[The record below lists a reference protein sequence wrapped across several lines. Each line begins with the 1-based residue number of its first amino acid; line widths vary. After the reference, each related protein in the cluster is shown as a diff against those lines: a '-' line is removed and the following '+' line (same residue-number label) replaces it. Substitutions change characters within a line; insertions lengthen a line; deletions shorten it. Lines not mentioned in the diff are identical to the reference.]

1 MKIAPHFAKTSPTV
15 IREGRLVA
23 VTALAVLLLGA
34 CANTGNTVSTA
45 NAEGLM
51 TAGKAAAQ
59 AATLSD
65 AEVMQLSEKSCAELD
80 GKSKIAAP
88 KSKYALRLAKISKG
102 LPKAVEG
109 VNISYKVYETKEVNA
124 WAMNNGCVRVYSGLM
139 DLMTDD
145 EVRGVVGHEIGHV
158 ALGHSKK
165 SMQVAYAAGAA
176 RQVAAASGN
185 SAVAALSSSDIG
197 AIAEKLVNAQF
208 SQAQE
213 TDADDYSFDL
223 LTAAKLKREG
233 LITAFEKLAK
243 LGDSNSM
250 LSSHPSSTGRAQ
262 HIRDRIA
269 AKK

>member
-1 MKIAPHFAKTSPTV
+1 MKFVLP
-15 IREGRLVA
+15 VA
-23 VTALAVLLLGA
+23 ALSVLFLSA
-34 CANTGNTVSTA
+34 CSNSGNTVSNA
-45 NAEGLM
+45 NAEGLI

-59 AATLSD
+59 AATLND

-80 GKSKIAAP
+80 GQSKIAVP
-88 KSKYALRLAKISKG
+88 KSKYALRLARIVKAM
-102 LPKAVEG
+102 PKVVEG
-109 VNISYKVYETKEVNA
+109 VNVNYKVYETKDVNA
-124 WAMNNGCVRVYSGLM
+124 WAMNNGCVRVYSGLLDM
-139 DLMTDD
+139 MNDD

-165 SMQVAYAAGAA
+165 SMQVAYAAGTA
-176 RQVAAASGN
+176 RHVAAVSGN
-185 SAVAALSSSDIG
+185 SAVAALSSSDVG
-197 AIAEKLVNAQF
+197 AIAEKLINAQF

-213 TDADDYSFDL
+213 SEADDYSFDL
-223 LTAAKLKREG
+223 LTSAKLKREG

-250 LSSHPSSTGRAQ
+250 LSSHPSSAGRAQ

>member
-1 MKIAPHFAKTSPTV
+1 V
-15 IREGRLVA
+15 
-23 VTALAVLLLGA
+23 
-34 CANTGNTVSTA
+34 
-45 NAEGLM
+45 
-51 TAGKAAAQ
+51 Q

-65 AEVMQLSEKSCAELD
+65 ADVMQLSEKSCAELD
-80 GKSKIAAP
+80 GKSKVAAP
-88 KSKYALRLAKISKG
+88 KSKYALRLAKVIKG
-102 LPKAVEG
+102 MP
-109 VNISYKVYETKEVNA
+109 KEVNV
-124 WAMNNGCVRVYSGLM
+124 WAMNNGCVRIYSGLM
-139 DLMTDD
+139 DMMNDD

-165 SMQVAYAAGAA
+165 AMQVAYAAGAA
-176 RQVAAASGN
+176 RQAAAASGN

-213 TDADDYSFDL
+213 TEADDYSFDL
-223 LTAAKLKREG
+223 LTSAKLKREG

-250 LSSHPSSTGRAQ
+250 LSSHPSSSGRAQ

>member
-1 MKIAPHFAKTSPTV
+1 MKFFSPFAKTLSAAAV
-15 IREGRLVA
+15 VA
-23 VTALAVLLLGA
+23 IFLPA
-34 CANTGNTVSTA
+34 CSNTGGNTAVSAA

-51 TAGKAAAQ
+51 TAGKAAVQ

-65 AEVMQLSEKSCAELD
+65 AEVMQLSDKSCAELD
-80 GKSKIAAP
+80 GQSKIAAP
-88 KSKYALRLAKISKG
+88 KSKYALRLAKITKG
-102 LPKAVEG
+102 MPKDVNG
-109 VNISYKVYETKEVNA
+109 VAINYKVYETKDVNA

-139 DLMTDD
+139 DLMNDD

-213 TDADDYSFDL
+213 SDADDYSFDL

-250 LSSHPSSTGRAQ
+250 LSSHPSSSGRAQ